1 MPEMGGI
8 ELTQKIRSSEDVIRK
23 ATPILGVTANVMQE
37 DRKKYLASGMD
48 ELVLKPFLEQEL
60 LEKIVK
66 FIRK

>member
-1 MPEMGGI
+1 
-8 ELTQKIRSSEDVIRK
+8 LTQKIRSSEDAIRK
-23 ATPILGVTANVMQE
+23 TTPILGVTANVMQE